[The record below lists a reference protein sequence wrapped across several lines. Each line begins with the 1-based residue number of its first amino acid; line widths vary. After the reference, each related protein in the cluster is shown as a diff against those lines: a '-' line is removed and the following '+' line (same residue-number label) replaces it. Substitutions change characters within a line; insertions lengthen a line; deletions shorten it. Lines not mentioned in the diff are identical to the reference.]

1 MQKLAR
7 ALALPLLMFVLQPAS
22 LHAKEHDRLKLD
34 AAQQALYAEAY
45 QALDAKRYALA
56 YANLSKLADLGHA
69 PSARE
74 ALAMQHTDPEI
85 FKATAHQLGRWN
97 ALAVADRRADA
108 LAATARVPASK

>member
-7 ALALPLLMFVLQPAS
+7 ALTLPLLMLVLQPAA
-22 LHAKEHDRLKLD
+22 LRAEEDDRLTLD
-34 AAQQALYAEAY
+34 TAQQALYAEAY

-74 ALAMQHTDPEI
+74 TLAMQHTDPEI

-97 ALAVADRRADA
+97 SLAVADRRADA
-108 LAATARVPASK
+108 LAATARVQASR